1 MSVISYTFPAA
12 AICFV
17 ILLFLGLRREALLP
31 PPQCVQR
38 HGVLPIL
45 VITAVYAVAAFCN
58 LGSAAA
64 PQSFC
69 ALERGKSATLTL
81 PETEAV
87 GSIFYYTGLGTGDY
101 TVALSIDG
109 ETYTD
114 VGTMPQQYAD
124 LFKWKYAE
132 FDDGADLTARY
143 VRITAHG
150 GTELGEVA
158 VYRADGT
165 KIDVSAAAA
174 ALLDE
179 QSLVPDAPDWRNSTY
194 FDEIYH
200 ARTAYEH
207 LRGVQPYEV
216 SHPPLGK
223 LILSLG
229 IALFGMT
236 PLGWRF
242 MGTLFGVAMLPVL
255 WDFLRRLFHDDRIA
269 VCGTLLFAFDFMH
282 FTQTRIATID
292 TYAVFFILLMY
303 LFLYRY
309 FTEGKLRYLGL
320 SGLFFG
326 VGAACKW
333 TCLYAGAGLGMLWLL
348 HWIFRGVEDVRAGE
362 GRAFTRALLG
372 NIGFCLVFF
381 VALPCC
387 IYYVSYTP
395 YATAA
400 GLRGAGMYFTRDYF
414 DIVWENQKFMFTYH
428 AGLEAMHPYSAPWWQ
443 WLFDVRP
450 ILYYLEYGD
459 GNTVSTIASFVN
471 PLLCWAGLLSLPVLG
486 YQAVRQR
493 DRRALFL
500 LIGYLAQVLPW
511 VFISRITFEYH
522 YFPATVFLVLGLCN
536 VFDLLRRRG
545 KLGSVYCFTAV
556 CLALFLAYYPALSGL
571 PMSRNY
577 AWYFLKWFPSW
588 PF

>member
-12 AICFV
+12 AVCFV
-17 ILLFLGLRREALLP
+17 ALLFLGLRSPMLLP
-31 PPQCVQR
+31 PPQRVQR
-38 HGVLPIL
+38 HGVLPML
-45 VITAVYAVAAFCN
+45 VITAVYAVVAFCN

-69 ALERGKSATLTL
+69 ALARGACVTLTL
-81 PETEAV
+81 PETETI
-87 GSIFYYTGLGTGDY
+87 GSLFYYTGLGTGDY
-101 TVALSIDG
+101 TVALSADG
-109 ETYTD
+109 MTYTD
-114 VGTMPQQYAD
+114 AGTMPQQYAD

-132 FDDGADLTARY
+132 FDEDADLTARY
-143 VRITAHG
+143 IRITASKN
-150 GTELGEVA
+150 TELGEVA

-165 KIDVSAAAA
+165 KIDATADDP

-179 QSLVPDAPDWRNSTY
+179 QRLVPDAPDWRNSTY

-207 LRGVQPYEV
+207 LRNVKPYEV

-242 MGTLFGVAMLPVL
+242 MGTLFGVLMLPVL
-255 WDFLRRLFHDDRIA
+255 WDLLRRMFRDDRIA

-303 LFLYRY
+303 LFMYRY

-326 VGAACKW
+326 IGAACKW
-333 TCLYAGAGLGMLWLL
+333 TCLYAGAGLGVLWLL
-348 HWIFRGVEDVRAGE
+348 HWVFRGVEDVRAGA
-362 GRAFTRALLG
+362 GKAFARALLG
-372 NIGFCLVFF
+372 NVGFCLVFF

-400 GLRGAGMYFTRDYF
+400 GLRGSGMYFTRDYCN
-414 DIVWENQKFMFTYH
+414 IVWENQKFMFTYH
-428 AGLEAMHPYSAPWWQ
+428 AGLEATHPYSAPWWM
-443 WLFDVRP
+443 WILDIRP
-450 ILYYLEYGD
+450 ILYYLDYGE
-459 GNTVSTIASFVN
+459 GTVSSIAAFVN
-471 PLLCWAGLLSLPVLG
+471 PLLCWGGLLSMFVLG
-486 YQAVRQR
+486 HRTVKNR
-493 DRRALFL
+493 DRKALFL
-500 LIGYLAQVLPW
+500 LIGYLAQLLPW

-522 YFPATVFLVLGLCN
+522 YFPATVFLVLGLCY
-536 VFDLLRRRG
+536 VFDLLRQRG

-556 CLALFLAYYPALSGL
+556 CLALFVVFYPALSGVAV
-571 PMSRNY
+571 SKNY
-577 AWYFLKWFPSW
+577 SWYFLKWFPSW

>member
-69 ALERGKSATLTL
+69 VFERGKSATLML
-81 PETEAV
+81 PETEAI

-101 TVALSIDG
+101 TVALSTDG

-132 FDDGADLTARY
+132 FDDDADLTARY

-165 KIDVSAAAA
+165 KIDVSAAA

-207 LRGVQPYEV
+207 LRGVQP
-216 SHPPLGK
+216 
-223 LILSLG
+223 LSL
-229 IALFGMT
+229 I
-236 PLGWRF
+236 
-242 MGTLFGVAMLPVL
+242 
-255 WDFLRRLFHDDRIA
+255 HI
-269 VCGTLLFAFDFMH
+269 
-282 FTQTRIATID
+282 
-292 TYAVFFILLMY
+292 
-303 LFLYRY
+303 
-309 FTEGKLRYLGL
+309 
-320 SGLFFG
+320 
-326 VGAACKW
+326 
-333 TCLYAGAGLGMLWLL
+333 
-348 HWIFRGVEDVRAGE
+348 
-362 GRAFTRALLG
+362 
-372 NIGFCLVFF
+372 
-381 VALPCC
+381 
-387 IYYVSYTP
+387 
-395 YATAA
+395 
-400 GLRGAGMYFTRDYF
+400 
-414 DIVWENQKFMFTYH
+414 
-428 AGLEAMHPYSAPWWQ
+428 
-443 WLFDVRP
+443 
-450 ILYYLEYGD
+450 
-459 GNTVSTIASFVN
+459 
-471 PLLCWAGLLSLPVLG
+471 
-486 YQAVRQR
+486 
-493 DRRALFL
+493 
-500 LIGYLAQVLPW
+500 
-511 VFISRITFEYH
+511 
-522 YFPATVFLVLGLCN
+522 
-536 VFDLLRRRG
+536 
-545 KLGSVYCFTAV
+545 
-556 CLALFLAYYPALSGL
+556 
-571 PMSRNY
+571 
-577 AWYFLKWFPSW
+577 
-588 PF
+588 

>member
-1 MSVISYTFPAA
+1 MSVISYTFPVA

-17 ILLFLGLRREALLP
+17 ALLFWGLRQEPLFP

-38 HGVLPIL
+38 HSVLPIL
-45 VITAVYAVAAFCN
+45 IITVVYAIVAFCN
-58 LGSAAA
+58 LGDTAA
-64 PQSFC
+64 PQSFY
-69 ALERGKSATLTL
+69 AFSSGSSVTLTL
-81 PETEAV
+81 PEMESV

-101 TVALSIDG
+101 TIAFSADG

-124 LFKWKYAE
+124 LFKWTYAE
-132 FDDGADLTARY
+132 FDEEADCTARY
-143 VRITAHG
+143 IRITAKG
-150 GTELGEVA
+150 NTELGEVA
-158 VYRADGT
+158 VYRADG
-165 KIDVSAAAA
+165 SAIAFSTGAD

-179 QSLVPDAPDWRNSTY
+179 QSLIPDAPDWRNSTY

-207 LRGVQPYEV
+207 LRNVQPYEV

-236 PLGWRF
+236 PFGWRF
-242 MGTLFGVAMLPVL
+242 MGTLFGVLMLPVL
-255 WDFLRRLFHDDRIA
+255 WDFLRRMFHDDRIA

-309 FTEGKLRYLGL
+309 FSEGKLRYLGL

-326 VGAACKW
+326 IGAACKW
-333 TCLYAGAGLGMLWLL
+333 TCLYAGAGLGVLWLL
-348 HWIFRGVEDVRAGE
+348 HWIFRGIEDVRAGD
-362 GRAFTRALLG
+362 GRAFVRALLR

-395 YATAA
+395 YATAG
-400 GLRGAGMYFTRDYF
+400 GLHGAGMYFTRDYF

-428 AGLEAMHPYSAPWWQ
+428 AGLEATHPYSAPWWQ
-443 WLFDVRP
+443 WVLDIRP
-450 ILYYLEYGD
+450 ILYYLRYGD
-459 GNTVSTIASFVN
+459 GTVSSIAAFVN
-471 PLLCWAGLLSLPVLG
+471 PLLCWAGLVSMFVLE
-486 YQAVRQR
+486 YCAIRRR
-493 DRRALFL
+493 DRKALFL
-500 LIGYLAQVLPW
+500 LIGYLAQLLPW

-522 YFPATVFLVLGLCN
+522 YFPATVFLVLGLCY
-536 VFDLLRRRG
+536 VFDLLRQRG
-545 KLGSVYCFTAV
+545 NLRSVYCFTAL
-556 CLALFLAYYPALSGL
+556 CLALFVVYYPVLSGL
-571 PMSRNY
+571 ETSRNY
-577 AWYFLKWFPSW
+577 SWYFLKWFPSW

>member
-12 AICFV
+12 ALCFV
-17 ILLFLGLRREALLP
+17 ALLFLGLRSEALLP

-38 HGVLPIL
+38 RSVLPIL
-45 VITAVYAVAAFCN
+45 VITAAYAVAAFCG
-58 LGSAAA
+58 LGNAAA

-69 ALERGKSATLTL
+69 AFTRGERVTLTL
-81 PETEAV
+81 PETEAI
-87 GSIFYYTGLGTGDY
+87 GSILYYTGLGTGDY
-101 TVALSIDG
+101 TVAFSTDG
-109 ETYTD
+109 VTYAD
-114 VGTMPQQYAD
+114 VGAMPQQYAD

-132 FDDGADLTARY
+132 FSDDADRTARY
-143 VRITAHG
+143 IRITASG
-150 GTELGEVA
+150 GTELGELA

-165 KIDVSAAAA
+165 AIPLSSDAGT
-174 ALLDE
+174 LLDE
-179 QSLVPDAPDWRNSTY
+179 QSLVPDAPDYQNSTY

-207 LRGVQPYEV
+207 LRGVKPYEV

-242 MGTLFGVAMLPVL
+242 MGTLFGVLMLPVL

-303 LFLYRY
+303 RFLYRY

-333 TCLYAGAGLGMLWLL
+333 TCLYAGAGLGVLWLL
-348 HWIFRGVEDVRAGE
+348 HWVFRGAADVRSGDGKAY
-362 GRAFTRALLG
+362 ARALLG

-395 YATAA
+395 YAAA
-400 GLRGAGMYFTRDYF
+400 EGLRGAGMYFTRGYF

-428 AGLEAMHPYSAPWWQ
+428 AGLEATHPYSAPWWQ
-443 WLFDVRP
+443 WMLDIRP
-450 ILYYLEYGD
+450 ILYYLDYGT
-459 GNTVSTIASFVN
+459 GTVSAIAAFVN
-471 PLLCWAGLLSLPVLG
+471 PLLCWAGLASLPVLG
-486 YQAVRQR
+486 YHALRRR
-493 DRRALFL
+493 DRNALFIL
-500 LIGYLAQVLPW
+500 VGYLAQMLPW
-511 VFISRITFEYH
+511 VFISRITFAYH
-522 YFPATVFLVLGLCN
+522 YFPATVFLVLGLCY
-536 VFDLLRRRG
+536 VFDLLRQRG
-545 KLGSVYCFTAV
+545 RLGSVYCFTAV
-556 CLALFLAYYPALSGL
+556 CLVLFAVFYPVLSGL
-571 PMSRNY
+571 EVPQNY
-577 AWYFLKWFPSW
+577 SWYFLKWFPSW